1 MSKNI
6 NRAGKWLINQLSFSI
21 SWLRNTRKWLI
32 NRLPYFLSW
41 LRKKRALKI
50 SLYSL
55 GTIIASLFVAILLIL
70 LFVDPNDYKEEIAA
84 FLTENTGRTVR
95 IQDDIGYTLYPWLGL
110 DLGKV
115 SVGNAPGFEEPVF
128 ANIDKAKLRVKLMP
142 LFTQYF
148 EIDTVRLEGIAL
160 NLTRK
165 PDGSTNWSDL
175 MALAGEEEQEQDS
188 IILKKLQVKGFDM
201 RHAQIVFDDQQ
212 TQSRYLFSDI
222 NLKTSPLVL
231 NEPIQIE
238 LNTALSMSNHSTTL
252 NGQMDLTTEITALM
266 DDQNYQLKPLH
277 FNLTLQGDSI
287 PDGSQTLSI
296 NTEKIEL
303 DFNQQRFTLAG
314 FIAKAMDGTLSI
326 DIQADN
332 AQETPKLSGNLNLAN
347 LNVQKI
353 LEIFSL
359 SKDENVFEGELL
371 TKVGLATRFEVDM
384 AGIHF
389 NDIQLQVDENQLKTP
404 RLDVDFNQESLAVE
418 SFIIQAFG
426 LPVEGQLDIQQLFSE
441 PTINGKVVLPLFN
454 LRKALKRLEQSQL
467 LPAISLP
474 EENVLPLKTAAFAT
488 QFQVREANDIT
499 LSNINLR
506 VDDNQFK
513 TAQLHVDLNQ
523 QTLTANALALQ
534 SFGVQLNGQLNI
546 TKLLSSPNVEGKIDL
561 APFNVRETVKRL
573 ETTQLLP
580 AISLPEEK
588 VLPLKTAAF
597 ATQFKVRDMN
607 NVTLNNINLSV
618 DDNQFKT
625 AQLHVD
631 LNQQTLTANALALQ
645 TFGMQLNGQLN
656 ITKLLSSPNI
666 EGKIDL
672 APFNVRETVKRL
684 EQTQLLPAISLPEEK
699 VLPLKTAAF
708 ATQFQVRDM
717 NDITLNNINL
727 RVDDNQFKTPQLHVN
742 LNQQTLTAD
751 TLALQT
757 FGMQLNGQLNI
768 TKLLSSPNVE
778 GKIDLAPFNVR
789 ETVKRLETTQL
800 LPVISLP
807 DEKVLPL
814 KTAAFTTQFQVRD
827 MNDITLSNMNLSVDD
842 NQFKTPQLH
851 VDLNQQT
858 LTADT
863 LGLQTF
869 GVQLNGQLNITQLL
883 SSPNIEG
890 KIDLA
895 PFNVRETVERLE
907 TTQLLPVI
915 SLPDEKVLPLKTAA
929 FTTQFQ
935 VRDMNDITLSNMN
948 LSVDDNQFKT
958 PQLHVDLNQ
967 QTLTADTLGLQTF
980 GVQLNGQLNITQL
993 LSSPNV
999 EGKIDLAPFN
1009 VRETLKRL
1017 EQTLVLPAIPLP
1029 QENVLPLKT
1038 ADFTTQFQVRDM
1050 NDIILSNINLSVD
1063 DNQFKTAQLH
1073 VDLNQ
1078 QTLTA
1083 DTLAL
1088 QTFGMQL
1095 NGQLNITQLLSSP
1108 NIEGKIDLAPF
1119 NVRETVKRLEQ
1130 TQLLPAISLPEEHV
1144 LPLKT
1149 AAFTT
1154 QFQVRDMNNVTLNN
1168 INLSV
1173 DDNQFKTPQLH
1184 VDLNQQTLTA
1194 DTLALQTFGMQ
1205 LNGQLNITQLLSSPN
1220 IEGKIDLAPFNVRE
1234 TMKRLEQTLV
1244 LPAIPLPQENVLPL
1258 KTAAFTTQFQVRDMN
1273 DITLSN
1279 MNLSVDDN
1287 QFKTAQLHVDLNQQT
1302 LTADTLALQTFGMQL
1317 NGQLNITK
1325 LLSSPNVEGKIDL
1338 APFNVRETVKRL
1350 ETTQLLPAISLPEE
1364 NVLPLKQASF
1374 TMDFQIHETAL
1385 LLNNLQLS
1393 VDDNQLKTNEVYFD
1407 VKQETLDAKAFTLK
1421 ALGMN
1426 LTGNL
1431 QAQQLLSDMQLNA
1444 KLSLAPFNPQQVL
1457 KRVGQTPLE
1466 LPAPLTLTRATL
1478 KTHLSATTQEITLND
1493 LFISVDNNEF
1503 NSKQLNINF
1512 ANDTLTTNQFA
1523 LDFLGAALNGDL
1535 LVEQMSTQQKLKAT
1549 LKLSANL
1556 RQFLTQL
1563 EQPVPKTADANVLTK
1578 LFIETQLQGNLASL
1592 MNAKSKIAPTS
1603 LFSKGGILPKNGKTE
1618 ILSSP
1623 IFSTGKS
1630 PILNLNRRVE
1640 IPSQSPLEGILSGPI
1655 KTDVLTNPYFSSG
1668 KLPSLEKREFIPST
1682 QQKPKGIEAISLN
1695 PLKIQLDESHLQGKL
1710 QVQSFQPP
1718 AITFNLE
1725 VDNLEV
1731 DRYLPPAEDSEAKDK
1746 DDQPMSLPSGEEA
1759 LSTLEKLRTLQI
1771 DGHLKV
1777 DKLIFYSFKIN
1788 NIDLNVAVKD
1798 GKISVTP
1805 NGTFFLPSIRFD

>member
-1 MSKNI
+1 
-6 NRAGKWLINQLSFSI
+6 
-21 SWLRNTRKWLI
+21 
-32 NRLPYFLSW
+32 
-41 LRKKRALKI
+41 
-50 SLYSL
+50 
-55 GTIIASLFVAILLIL
+55 
-70 LFVDPNDYKEEIAA
+70 
-84 FLTENTGRTVR
+84 
-95 IQDDIGYTLYPWLGL
+95 
-110 DLGKV
+110 
-115 SVGNAPGFEEPVF
+115 
-128 ANIDKAKLRVKLMP
+128 
-142 LFTQYF
+142 
-148 EIDTVRLEGIAL
+148 
-160 NLTRK
+160 
-165 PDGSTNWSDL
+165 
-175 MALAGEEEQEQDS
+175 
-188 IILKKLQVKGFDM
+188 
-201 RHAQIVFDDQQ
+201 
-212 TQSRYLFSDI
+212 
-222 NLKTSPLVL
+222 
-231 NEPIQIE
+231 
-238 LNTALSMSNHSTTL
+238 
-252 NGQMDLTTEITALM
+252 
-266 DDQNYQLKPLH
+266 
-277 FNLTLQGDSI
+277 
-287 PDGSQTLSI
+287 
-296 NTEKIEL
+296 
-303 DFNQQRFTLAG
+303 
-314 FIAKAMDGTLSI
+314 
-326 DIQADN
+326 
-332 AQETPKLSGNLNLAN
+332 
-347 LNVQKI
+347 
-353 LEIFSL
+353 
-359 SKDENVFEGELL
+359 
-371 TKVGLATRFEVDM
+371 
-384 AGIHF
+384 
-389 NDIQLQVDENQLKTP
+389 
-404 RLDVDFNQESLAVE
+404 
-418 SFIIQAFG
+418 
-426 LPVEGQLDIQQLFSE
+426 
-441 PTINGKVVLPLFN
+441 
-454 LRKALKRLEQSQL
+454 
-467 LPAISLP
+467 
-474 EENVLPLKTAAFAT
+474 
-488 QFQVREANDIT
+488 
-499 LSNINLR
+499 
-506 VDDNQFK
+506 
-513 TAQLHVDLNQ
+513 
-523 QTLTANALALQ
+523 
-534 SFGVQLNGQLNI
+534 
-546 TKLLSSPNVEGKIDL
+546 
-561 APFNVRETVKRL
+561 
-573 ETTQLLP
+573 
-580 AISLPEEK
+580 
-588 VLPLKTAAF
+588 
-597 ATQFKVRDMN
+597 
-607 NVTLNNINLSV
+607 
-618 DDNQFKT
+618 
-625 AQLHVD
+625 
-631 LNQQTLTANALALQ
+631 
-645 TFGMQLNGQLN
+645 
-656 ITKLLSSPNI
+656 
-666 EGKIDL
+666 
-672 APFNVRETVKRL
+672 
-684 EQTQLLPAISLPEEK
+684 
-699 VLPLKTAAF
+699 
-708 ATQFQVRDM
+708 
-717 NDITLNNINL
+717 
-727 RVDDNQFKTPQLHVN
+727 
-742 LNQQTLTAD
+742 
-751 TLALQT
+751 
-757 FGMQLNGQLNI
+757 
-768 TKLLSSPNVE
+768 
-778 GKIDLAPFNVR
+778 
-789 ETVKRLETTQL
+789 
-800 LPVISLP
+800 
-807 DEKVLPL
+807 
-814 KTAAFTTQFQVRD
+814 
-827 MNDITLSNMNLSVDD
+827 
-842 NQFKTPQLH
+842 
-851 VDLNQQT
+851 
-858 LTADT
+858 
-863 LGLQTF
+863 
-869 GVQLNGQLNITQLL
+869 
-883 SSPNIEG
+883 
-890 KIDLA
+890 
-895 PFNVRETVERLE
+895 
-907 TTQLLPVI
+907 
-915 SLPDEKVLPLKTAA
+915 
-929 FTTQFQ
+929 
-935 VRDMNDITLSNMN
+935 
-948 LSVDDNQFKT
+948 
-958 PQLHVDLNQ
+958 
-967 QTLTADTLGLQTF
+967 
-980 GVQLNGQLNITQL
+980 
-993 LSSPNV
+993 
-999 EGKIDLAPFN
+999 
-1009 VRETLKRL
+1009 
-1017 EQTLVLPAIPLP
+1017 
-1029 QENVLPLKT
+1029 LPLKT

>member
-1 MSKNI
+1 
-6 NRAGKWLINQLSFSI
+6 
-21 SWLRNTRKWLI
+21 
-32 NRLPYFLSW
+32 
-41 LRKKRALKI
+41 
-50 SLYSL
+50 
-55 GTIIASLFVAILLIL
+55 
-70 LFVDPNDYKEEIAA
+70 
-84 FLTENTGRTVR
+84 
-95 IQDDIGYTLYPWLGL
+95 
-110 DLGKV
+110 
-115 SVGNAPGFEEPVF
+115 
-128 ANIDKAKLRVKLMP
+128 
-142 LFTQYF
+142 
-148 EIDTVRLEGIAL
+148 
-160 NLTRK
+160 
-165 PDGSTNWSDL
+165 
-175 MALAGEEEQEQDS
+175 
-188 IILKKLQVKGFDM
+188 
-201 RHAQIVFDDQQ
+201 
-212 TQSRYLFSDI
+212 
-222 NLKTSPLVL
+222 
-231 NEPIQIE
+231 
-238 LNTALSMSNHSTTL
+238 
-252 NGQMDLTTEITALM
+252 
-266 DDQNYQLKPLH
+266 
-277 FNLTLQGDSI
+277 
-287 PDGSQTLSI
+287 
-296 NTEKIEL
+296 
-303 DFNQQRFTLAG
+303 
-314 FIAKAMDGTLSI
+314 
-326 DIQADN
+326 
-332 AQETPKLSGNLNLAN
+332 
-347 LNVQKI
+347 
-353 LEIFSL
+353 
-359 SKDENVFEGELL
+359 
-371 TKVGLATRFEVDM
+371 
-384 AGIHF
+384 
-389 NDIQLQVDENQLKTP
+389 
-404 RLDVDFNQESLAVE
+404 
-418 SFIIQAFG
+418 
-426 LPVEGQLDIQQLFSE
+426 
-441 PTINGKVVLPLFN
+441 
-454 LRKALKRLEQSQL
+454 
-467 LPAISLP
+467 
-474 EENVLPLKTAAFAT
+474 
-488 QFQVREANDIT
+488 
-499 LSNINLR
+499 
-506 VDDNQFK
+506 
-513 TAQLHVDLNQ
+513 
-523 QTLTANALALQ
+523 
-534 SFGVQLNGQLNI
+534 
-546 TKLLSSPNVEGKIDL
+546 
-561 APFNVRETVKRL
+561 
-573 ETTQLLP
+573 
-580 AISLPEEK
+580 
-588 VLPLKTAAF
+588 
-597 ATQFKVRDMN
+597 
-607 NVTLNNINLSV
+607 
-618 DDNQFKT
+618 
-625 AQLHVD
+625 
-631 LNQQTLTANALALQ
+631 
-645 TFGMQLNGQLN
+645 
-656 ITKLLSSPNI
+656 
-666 EGKIDL
+666 
-672 APFNVRETVKRL
+672 
-684 EQTQLLPAISLPEEK
+684 
-699 VLPLKTAAF
+699 
-708 ATQFQVRDM
+708 
-717 NDITLNNINL
+717 
-727 RVDDNQFKTPQLHVN
+727 
-742 LNQQTLTAD
+742 
-751 TLALQT
+751 
-757 FGMQLNGQLNI
+757 
-768 TKLLSSPNVE
+768 
-778 GKIDLAPFNVR
+778 
-789 ETVKRLETTQL
+789 
-800 LPVISLP
+800 
-807 DEKVLPL
+807 
-814 KTAAFTTQFQVRD
+814 
-827 MNDITLSNMNLSVDD
+827 
-842 NQFKTPQLH
+842 
-851 VDLNQQT
+851 
-858 LTADT
+858 
-863 LGLQTF
+863 
-869 GVQLNGQLNITQLL
+869 
-883 SSPNIEG
+883 
-890 KIDLA
+890 
-895 PFNVRETVERLE
+895 
-907 TTQLLPVI
+907 
-915 SLPDEKVLPLKTAA
+915 LPLKTAA

-1095 NGQLNITQLLSSP
+1095 NGQLNITKLLSSP
-1108 NIEGKIDLAPF
+1108 NVEGKIDLAPF
-1119 NVRETVKRLEQ
+1119 NVRETVKRLEK
-1130 TQLLPAISLPEEHV
+1130 TQLLPAISLPQENV
-1144 LPLKT
+1144 LPLNT
-1149 AAFTT
+1149 AAFAT
-1154 QFQVRDMNNVTLNN
+1154 QFQVRDMNDIILNN
-1168 INLSV
+1168 INLRV

-1184 VDLNQQTLTA
+1184 VNLNQQTLTA